1 MTPAQ
6 HVHVEHKDG
15 NIRSAP
21 VGNNDGEGT
30 PAQALRYE
38 EEQAR
43 YTEEV
48 GTLRKVLP
56 LELGQSWGVVVVG
69 SWGFYISCF

>member
-1 MTPAQ
+1 MRVDPAP

-15 NIRSAP
+15 NVRSTP
-21 VGNNDGEGT
+21 VGNSDGEGT

-43 YTEEV
+43 YTEGV
-48 GTLRKVLP
+48 GTLRKVQP
-56 LELGQSWGVVVVG
+56 PELGEG
-69 SWGFYISCF
+69 